1 MPSYIALLRKQP
13 GSDYGVDFP
22 DFTGCVTAGCSLDE
36 ARAMAQEALE
46 FHIAGMIEDRE
57 ALPEPSDLELV
68 MGAPSNAEAVAF
80 LVTVAER
87 KPRARRVNVTLPED
101 LLRRIDKVAR
111 NRGMNRSSFLARAAA
126 QAIES
131 EPA

>member
-1 MPSYIALLRKQP
+1 MPSYIALLRKDP
-13 GSDYGVDFP
+13 SSDYGVDFP
-22 DFTGCVTAGCSLDE
+22 DFPGCVTAGSSLDE

-46 FHIAGMIEDRE
+46 FHIAGMLEDRE
-57 ALPEPSDLELV
+57 ALPEPSDLEVV
-68 MGAPSNAEAVAF
+68 MGAPGNANTVAF

-111 NRGMNRSSFLARAAA
+111 HRGMNRSSFLAHAAA

>member
-1 MPSYIALLRKQP
+1 MPSYIALLRKEP
-13 GSDYGVDFP
+13 SSDYGVDFP
-22 DFTGCVTAGCSLDE
+22 DFPGCVTAGCSLDE

-57 ALPEPSDLELV
+57 ALPEPSEPEVV
-68 MGAPSNAEAVAF
+68 MGAPGNADAVAF
-80 LVTVAER
+80 LVSVAAR

-111 NRGMNRSSFLARAAA
+111 HRGMNRSSFLARAAA
-126 QAIES
+126 QAIDS

>member
-1 MPSYIALLRKQP
+1 MPSYIALLRKEP
-13 GSDYGVDFP
+13 SSDYDADFP
-22 DFTGCVTAGCSLDE
+22 DFPGCVTAGCSLDE

-68 MGAPSNAEAVAF
+68 MGAPGNAEAVAF

>member
-1 MPSYIALLRKQP
+1 MPSYIALLRKEP
-13 GSDYGVDFP
+13 SSDYGVDFP
-22 DFTGCVTAGCSLDE
+22 DFPGCVTAGSSLDE

-57 ALPEPSDLELV
+57 ALPEPSGLELV
-68 MGAPSNAEAVAF
+68 MGAPGNTQAVAF

-101 LLRRIDKVAR
+101 LLRRIDSVAR
-111 NRGMNRSSFLARAAA
+111 NRGMNRSSFLAHAAA
-126 QAIES
+126 QAIKS

>member
-1 MPSYIALLRKQP
+1 MPSYIALLRKEP
-13 GSDYGVDFP
+13 DSDYGVDFP
-22 DFTGCVTAGCSLDE
+22 DFPGCVTAGCSLDE

-57 ALPEPSDLELV
+57 ALPEPSDLEAV
-68 MGAPSNAEAVAF
+68 MGAPGNAEAVAF

-87 KPRARRVNVTLPED
+87 RPRARRVNVTLPED
-101 LLRRIDKVAR
+101 LLRRIDVVAR

-126 QAIES
+126 QAVKS
-131 EPA
+131 EPD

>member
-1 MPSYIALLRKQP
+1 MPSYIALLRKDP

-22 DFTGCVTAGCSLDE
+22 DFPGCVTAGCSLDE

-46 FHIAGMIEDRE
+46 FHIAGIIEDRE
-57 ALPEPSDLELV
+57 ALPEPSDLEVV
-68 MGAPSNAEAVAF
+68 MGAPGNADTVAF

-101 LLRRIDKVAR
+101 LLRQIDKVAR
-111 NRGMNRSSFLARAAA
+111 HRGMNRSSFLARAAA
-126 QAIES
+126 QAIKS

>member
-1 MPSYIALLRKQP
+1 MPSYIALLRKDP
-13 GSDYGVDFP
+13 SSDYGVDFP
-22 DFTGCVTAGCSLDE
+22 DFPGCVTAGSSLDE

-57 ALPEPSDLELV
+57 ALPEPSDLEVV
-68 MGAPSNAEAVAF
+68 MGAPGYAEAVAF
-80 LVTVAER
+80 LVTVAAR

-101 LLRRIDKVAR
+101 LLRRIDSVAR

-131 EPA
+131 EPT

>member
-1 MPSYIALLRKQP
+1 MPSYIALLRKEP

-22 DFTGCVTAGCSLDE
+22 DFPGCVTAGCSLDE

-57 ALPEPSDLELV
+57 ALPEPSDLEVV
-68 MGAPSNAEAVAF
+68 MGAPGNAEAVAF
-80 LVTVAER
+80 LVPVAER

-111 NRGMNRSSFLARAAA
+111 HRGMNRSSFLARAAA